1 MKQNVSFSTNSI
13 EKAWINKAPL
23 QRAVVL
29 CELATYPGRVRP
41 FGGAFDLSAKPKVGD
56 LADERGVHEHVPRR
70 KISMYVVHLGEILH
84 AARDT
89 AKHAHQLQHL
99 ELAVVGTQES
109 IQAAVL
115 HELRDDH
122 HRIALRHDTLQEY
135 HVRMLELT
143 HDRGFSE
150 EVVACFVRGA
160 WFQSL
165 DRHVDLRSTVR
176 G

>member
-1 MKQNVSFSTNSI
+1 MLIRIKRNFLFQQTAS
-13 EKAWINKAPL
+13 KAWINKVPL
-23 QRAVVL
+23 QRAVVP
-29 CELATYPGRVRP
+29 CQLATYPGRVRP
-41 FGGAFDLSAKPKVGD
+41 FGGAFDLSAKPEVGD

-122 HRIALRHDTLQEY
+122 HWIALGHDTLQEY

-160 WFQSL
+160 WF
-165 DRHVDLRSTVR
+165 
-176 G
+176 